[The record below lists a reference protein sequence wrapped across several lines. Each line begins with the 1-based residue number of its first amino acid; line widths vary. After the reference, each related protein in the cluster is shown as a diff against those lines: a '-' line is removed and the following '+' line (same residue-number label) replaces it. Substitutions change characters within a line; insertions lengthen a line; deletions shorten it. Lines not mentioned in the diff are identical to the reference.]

1 MPTFFVFLQP
11 KHGFP
16 WLSYMWR
23 HHAFNPSWKP
33 KYWFWDI
40 SLHIKNVYFS
50 MLFLMHPFFFVFDE
64 VEISL
69 TRHLAPV
76 KKPETGSETQK
87 VYAIFVIT
95 GVHIVGIRR
104 DIFDHKRCQQVV
116 LITLSYNQKIDNE
129 KLFHFV
135 CSIFRS

>member
-1 MPTFFVFLQP
+1 
-11 KHGFP
+11 
-16 WLSYMWR
+16 
-23 HHAFNPSWKP
+23 
-33 KYWFWDI
+33 
-40 SLHIKNVYFS
+40 

-116 LITLSYNQKIDNE
+116 LITLSKRGIRYVMCGSFAI
-129 KLFHFV
+129 FHNT
-135 CSIFRS
+135 

>member
-1 MPTFFVFLQP
+1 
-11 KHGFP
+11 
-16 WLSYMWR
+16 
-23 HHAFNPSWKP
+23 
-33 KYWFWDI
+33 
-40 SLHIKNVYFS
+40 
-50 MLFLMHPFFFVFDE
+50 MLFLMQPFFFVFDE

-104 DIFDHKRCQQVV
+104 HIFDHKRCQQVV
-116 LITLSYNQKIDNE
+116 LITLSIR
-129 KLFHFV
+129 FV
-135 CSIFRS
+135 PFFLAVWVKKRARGDVPGWYST